1 MGFLTQGRREERKS
15 LMDCKNKRTLSKQI
29 FKVLSYVPQENN
41 KWITNE
47 KEARSK
53 GNVKQKQS
61 FALKYKFLHNKTL
74 SQGLSA
80 SCSVQY
86 EPFLMMTRK

>member
-1 MGFLTQGRREERKS
+1 
-15 LMDCKNKRTLSKQI
+15 MDK
-29 FKVLSYVPQENN
+29 
-41 KWITNE
+41 NE

-86 EPFLMMTRK
+86 EPFLMMKRK